1 MLLPEAVHARERLLF
16 DSRVPPR
23 VEEED
28 ARRTRQV
35 EAHITRAQREEQHA
49 HGGIVFEAFEL
60 ALLVNNR
67 QKNDGGDEWA
77 KCGVAN
83 GQNGV

>member
-16 DSRVPPR
+16 DGRVPPR

-35 EAHITRAQREEQHA
+35 EAHITRAQREEQHE